1 MFIGLSHFH
10 SLLRW
15 VLLLLLIAAIIK
27 AFRGKGG
34 GVSFTDGDKKISLFT
49 MITAHLQLI
58 LGGFLYAVSPTVQ
71 SAISN
76 MGAAMKDG
84 VARFWAVEHISMM
97 IIAIAFLT
105 IGHIKCKKA
114 KGDEAK
120 FKAQAMYF
128 TLGLLLILA
137 SIPWPF
143 REVGMG
149 RGWF

>member
-27 AFRGKGG
+27 AFRGKSGG
-34 GVSFTDGDKKISLFT
+34 ISFTAGDRKISLFT
-49 MITAHLQLI
+49 MITAHL
-58 LGGFLYAVSPTVQ
+58 PTVQ
-71 SAISN
+71 NAISN
-76 MGAAMKDG
+76 MGASMKDG

-97 IIAIAFLT
+97 IIAIALLT

-120 FKAQAMYF
+120 FKAQALYF
-128 TLGLLLILA
+128 TLGLILILA

-143 REVGMG
+143 REVGLG

>member
-1 MFIGLSHFH
+1 MFIGLLHFH

-27 AFRGKGG
+27 AFRGKNG
-34 GVSFTDGDKKISLFT
+34 GVQFTAGDRKISLFT
-49 MITAHLQLI
+49 MISAHLQLI

-76 MGAAMKDG
+76 MGASMKDG

-97 IIAIAFLT
+97 IIAIALLT

-114 KGDEAK
+114 VGDQAK
-120 FKAQAMYF
+120 FKAQATYF
-128 TLGLLLILA
+128 TLGLILILA

-143 REVGMG
+143 REVGLG

>member
-1 MFIGLSHFH
+1 MLIGLLHFH

-15 VLLLLLIAAIIK
+15 VLLLLLIAALIK
-27 AFRGKGG
+27 ALRGKKG
-34 GVSFTDGDKKISLFT
+34 GVPFTVGDKKISLYT
-49 MITAHLQLI
+49 MISAHLQLI

-71 SAISN
+71 NAISN

-97 IIAIAFLT
+97 IIAIALLT

-114 KGDEAK
+114 KSDQAK
-120 FKAQAMYF
+120 FKAQATYF
-128 TLGLLLILA
+128 TLGLILILA